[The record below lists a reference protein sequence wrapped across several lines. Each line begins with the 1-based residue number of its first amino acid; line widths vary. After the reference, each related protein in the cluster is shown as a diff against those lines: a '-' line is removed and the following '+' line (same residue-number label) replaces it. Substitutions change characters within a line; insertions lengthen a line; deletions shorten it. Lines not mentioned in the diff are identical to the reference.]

1 METNTKKVSKQCYNI
16 PILNIKLIKA
26 AKLVINNSFE
36 KWHYKFWLK
45 VFVCLFSF
53 SLYCFE
59 QTDRDIIQSNSNKF
73 PFKYKDNK
81 RKMLIKFNYSA
92 ILSNYLWYQ
101 YQLKSLCI
109 KWLVDVNYTQKLG
122 MKMWIGTCL
131 PTCYSMRS

>member
-36 KWHYKFWLK
+36 KWRYNFGWKFSSVYFL
-45 VFVCLFSF
+45 F

-73 PFKYKDNK
+73 PF
-81 RKMLIKFNYSA
+81 
-92 ILSNYLWYQ
+92 
-101 YQLKSLCI
+101 
-109 KWLVDVNYTQKLG
+109 
-122 MKMWIGTCL
+122 
-131 PTCYSMRS
+131 